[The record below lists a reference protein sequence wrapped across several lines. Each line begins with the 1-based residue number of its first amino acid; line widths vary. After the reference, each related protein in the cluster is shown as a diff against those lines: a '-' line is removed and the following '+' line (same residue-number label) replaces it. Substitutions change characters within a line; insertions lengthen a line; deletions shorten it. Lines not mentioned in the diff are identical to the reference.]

1 METRDQLNITL
12 KIGTRQFPMT
22 VARIDEYAYR
32 ESEKL
37 INERLRFY
45 ADRFPTLDQET
56 YLMMTLLDIAMML
69 KQSQLIQDTSSLA
82 DTLRSMLSDLEKA
95 VPVD

>member
-1 METRDQLNITL
+1 
-12 KIGTRQFPMT
+12 MT

>member
-45 ADRFPTLDQET
+45 ANRYPTLDKET
-56 YLMMTLLDIAMML
+56 YLMMAMLDIAVTL
-69 KQSQLIQDTSSLA
+69 KRSELIQDTSSLA